1 MPPASVGGMR
11 RGFAAPRRVT
21 AVRAVGLLGGSFD
34 PVHHGHL
41 IVARVAA
48 EALGLDEIRF
58 VPAREQPFKVG
69 RHGASAADRAV
80 MLELA
85 VAGSDGFAVERAE
98 LERPGPSYT
107 VDTLEALKRR
117 EPGTAFTILLGA
129 DAAAELPAW
138 HRAADLPGL
147 ARIVVFARPGSPAAP
162 SPLAAATI
170 DVPAVDISATEI
182 RRRVGAGLPVRYW
195 VPDAVAE
202 YIDRH
207 RLYFEPA

>member
-1 MPPASVGGMR
+1 
-11 RGFAAPRRVT
+11 
-21 AVRAVGLLGGSFD
+21 VGLLGGSFD
-34 PVHHGHL
+34 PIHHGHL

-48 EALGLDEIRF
+48 EALALDQVRF
-58 VPAREQPFKVG
+58 VVAREQPFKAG
-69 RHGASAADRAV
+69 RHRAPAADRAV

-85 VAGSDGFAVERAE
+85 LAGSEGFAVERAE

-107 VDTLEALKRR
+107 VDTLEALKAR
-117 EPGTAFTILLGA
+117 EPDTDFSVLLGA

-147 ARIVVFARPGSPAAP
+147 ARIVVFARPGAPVPP
-162 SPLAAATI
+162 SPLIAATI
-170 DVPAVDISATEI
+170 EVPAIDISATQI
-182 RRRVGAGLPVRYW
+182 RRRVQAGLPVRYW